1 MDYITQNII
10 FASNVAD
17 VRDKIHRL
25 CEEYGFSPDSLGKI
39 DLISTEIATNLIK
52 HDAVNG
58 KIRYRITDAD
68 TGYPVLEL
76 ISEDG
81 GPGID
86 SPEDAVQDGYTSVH
100 GSMGVGL
107 GSIKRLS
114 DAFEMETSS
123 SGTTISIR
131 KKSTENQIN
140 TKSNLRISVLT
151 RPHPLENVCGDGYV
165 IKRFHRGACI
175 AVIDGLGHGIHARNA
190 AACAEK
196 YIADTFSPE
205 QPLGSLL
212 NGLGNTLRRTRGAVA
227 SICVIDEVKGEMR
240 YAGVG
245 DVTIHVYPKEDQ
257 ISFLNV
263 PGILGMHQAKINLQR
278 NKWQSGRTVIVMHS
292 DGISSSIKSEDVMR
306 DVPPVEIAHAIM
318 REYWGKNDD
327 ATVVVVR

>member
-1 MDYITQNII
+1 MDYISQHIM
-10 FASNVAD
+10 FASHVTD
-17 VRDKIHRL
+17 VRNNIHKL
-25 CEEYGFSPDSLGKI
+25 CEEHHFSPDSLGEI
-39 DLISTEIATNLIK
+39 DLISTEMATNLIK
-52 HDAVNG
+52 HHAKKG
-58 KIRYRITDAD
+58 KIRYRIMDSD
-68 TGYPVLEL
+68 TEYPVLEL
-76 ISEDG
+76 ISEDE
-81 GPGID
+81 GPGIG
-86 SPEDAVQDGYTSVH
+86 SPEDAVEDGYTSVH
-100 GSMGVGL
+100 GSMGAGL
-107 GSIKRLS
+107 GSMKRLS
-114 DAFEMETSS
+114 DAFEMKTSS
-123 SGTTISIR
+123 SGTTITIR
-131 KKSTENQIN
+131 KNSTKNQIN
-140 TKSNLRISVLT
+140 TNSNLRISVLT

-165 IKRFHRGACI
+165 IQRFNQGACI
-175 AVIDGLGHGIHARNA
+175 AVIDGLGHGIEARNA

-196 YIADTFSPE
+196 YIAETFSPE
-205 QPLGSLL
+205 HPLDSLFE
-212 NGLGNTLRRTRGAVA
+212 GLGTVLRRTRGAVA